1 MLYNIG
7 MKMLIVS
14 SYKEMDELILK
25 LSKEI
30 EDEIIYLPGY
40 KLTKSELVEKI
51 NKLNIDIVLARGG
64 NYLYIKEKI
73 LVPIVNIEVS
83 IYDLIEDIDL
93 SDVSNSLLI
102 GFSNITKDAKKLAEQ
117 TSYKFNILT
126 IDKTEEIVQKI
137 EYIKSFKHIYSD
149 LNTYRFLKEN
159 KIDSKIITTSYFSLK
174 EAYLKAKD
182 VLISLKKTLLKEKIL
197 DAYLADEKLNVYLYR
212 QNKLFIKRITFDF
225 KIAEIDEF
233 IKKNLKSLLNKKD
246 TEFTIHFENYL
257 VDIYNMFFTL
267 DKEKFVAIKTRYILS
282 KKLKF
287 LPQNNIDNYFVSLKT
302 KKELEKCYLTSFP
315 IEMITSDFEYAKY
328 LLDLMNKNFKL
339 NSEVLI
345 FNGSNLNE
353 EKNLK
358 YLFSNSS
365 PLLSSKRIICILDV
379 DQINFDNLNKILN
392 FIYQGSLYLVNKI
405 VFINLKDSKSLNNS
419 RFPIEKIYLEDF
431 NSSINKKEI
440 IREKLDNYKLKLTN
454 QEINYLEIFNFSQG
468 QTELNKILFELSEI
482 ENVSIANIKQI
493 CLSYEEKAPIESID
507 TRNLDMDKVKFKNV
521 IQALRLAKGNKSQAA
536 RILKIGRTSLYRI
549 LKNNDV

>member
-30 EDEIIYLPGY
+30 GDEIIYLPGY

-93 SDVSNSLLI
+93 SDISNSLLI

-126 IDKTEEIVQKI
+126 IDKTEEIIQKI
-137 EYIKSFKHIYSD
+137 EYIKRFKHIYSD

-182 VLISLKKTLLKEKIL
+182 VLISLKNTLLKEKIL

-257 VDIYNMFFTL
+257 IDIYNMFFTL

-365 PLLSSKRIICILDV
+365 PLLFSKRIICILDV
-379 DQINFDNLNKILN
+379 DQINLDNLNKILN

-454 QEINYLEIFNFSQG
+454 QEINYLENFNFSQG

-482 ENVSIANIKQI
+482 ENVSIADIKQI
-493 CLSYEEKAPIESID
+493 CLSYEEKTPIESID